1 MNGRCKRGTCA
12 SGAAAAPCRSVI
24 RWLATV
30 ATVLPFSV
38 SLVLPISGTA
48 LGQTADRVSLANG
61 QAVSGT
67 VTNVTPTTIDVE
79 DANGELQKI
88 PVEKV
93 REVQFAAE
101 PPSLRNARSMLLRGR
116 GVDARDEMGKVDKE
130 ELDGAEPL
138 VLAEADFVRTAAAG
152 RAVLE
157 AGGDLGAA
165 IKSATEYLAK
175 NGKSHHVF
183 QVQELLGDLQARGG
197 KSDDAIAA
205 YSQLSKGPP
214 TVKVRGATAKAALL
228 LSQGKVDPAM
238 AEYEAAVTLAGDE
251 KDSQPQRRIAELGKA
266 KCLSLKGK
274 HEPAV
279 AAVLQLVKD
288 SNPEDK
294 EFLAR
299 AYTVLG
305 GIYRAMGGKDQDAL
319 ISYLTVDLV
328 YNVLPE
334 SHAEAL
340 FNLGELWERG
350 SNPERSRDAR
360 QSLKTSYPASQ
371 WAAKL
376 GNAKS

>member
-1 MNGRCKRGTCA
+1 MSGRCMRARNGRRGYAPQPVAVLLRRA
-12 SGAAAAPCRSVI
+12 SLAILAA
-24 RWLATV
+24 LA
-30 ATVLPFSV
+30 LPAIGGV
-38 SLVLPISGTA
+38 A
-48 LGQTADRVSLANG
+48 LGQAADRVALANG
-61 QAVSGT
+61 QSVSGT
-67 VTNVTPTTIDVE
+67 VTAVSPSTIDVE
-79 DANGELQKI
+79 DSNGELQRV

-93 REVQFAAE
+93 REVQFGAE

-116 GVDARDEMGKVDKE
+116 GADAKDEMAKVDKE

-138 VLAEADFVRTAAAG
+138 VLAEADFVRAAGAG

-157 AGGDLGAA
+157 AGGDLNAA
-165 IKSATEYLAK
+165 IKSATEYVAK
-175 NGKSHHVF
+175 NGKSHHLF
-183 QVQELLGDLQARGG
+183 QMQELLGDLLARAG
-197 KSDDAIAA
+197 KPDEAIAA
-205 YSQLSKGPP
+205 YSQLAKGPSA
-214 TVKVRGATAKAALL
+214 VKVRGATSKAALL
-228 LSQGKVDPAM
+228 LSQGNVDQAM
-238 AEYEAAVTLAGDE
+238 AEYEAAVKLAGDE
-251 KDSQPQRRIAELGKA
+251 KDNQPQRRVAELGKA

-274 HEPAV
+274 HDPAV

-288 SNPEDK
+288 SSPEDK

-340 FNLGELWERG
+340 FNLVELWERG

-376 GNAKS
+376 GTAKS

>member
-1 MNGRCKRGTCA
+1 MSGRCMRARDGRRGCA
-12 SGAAAAPCRSVI
+12 PPRWMSLAVVASV
-24 RWLATV
+24 T
-30 ATVLPFSV
+30 
-38 SLVLPISGTA
+38 LVPAIGGIA
-48 LGQTADRVSLANG
+48 LGQAADRVTLANG
-61 QAVSGT
+61 QSVSGT
-67 VTNVTPTTIDVE
+67 VTAVSPSAVDVE
-79 DANGELQKI
+79 DSNGGLQSI
-88 PVEKV
+88 PIEKV
-93 REVQFAAE
+93 REVQFGAE

-116 GVDARDEMGKVDKE
+116 GADAKEEMAKVDKE

-138 VLAEADFVRTAAAG
+138 VLAEADFVRAAAAG

-157 AGGDLGAA
+157 AGGDLNAA
-165 IKSATEYLAK
+165 VKSATEYVAK
-175 NGKSHHVF
+175 NGKSHHLF
-183 QVQELLGDLQARGG
+183 QMQELLGDLLARAG
-197 KSDDAIAA
+197 KPNDAIAA
-205 YSQLSKGPP
+205 YSQLAKGPSG
-214 TVKVRGATAKAALL
+214 VKVRGAAAKAALL
-228 LSQGKVDPAM
+228 LAQGNVDQAM
-238 AEYEAAVTLAGDE
+238 AEYEAAAKLAGDE
-251 KDSQPQRRIAELGKA
+251 KDNQPQRRVAELGKA

-274 HEPAV
+274 HDPAV

-288 SNPEDK
+288 SSPEDK

-299 AYTVLG
+299 AYTTLG

>member
-1 MNGRCKRGTCA
+1 MSGRCMRARIGSRGCA
-12 SGAAAAPCRSVI
+12 LQRVAVRLRRAS
-24 RWLATV
+24 LAML
-30 ATVLPFSV
+30 ASLALLPAIGGV
-38 SLVLPISGTA
+38 T
-48 LGQTADRVSLANG
+48 LGQSADRVVLANG
-61 QAVSGT
+61 QPVSGT
-67 VTNVTPTTIDVE
+67 VTAVSPSTIDVE
-79 DANGELQKI
+79 DSNGELQRI

-93 REVQFAAE
+93 REVQFGAE

-116 GVDARDEMGKVDKE
+116 GADAKDEMAKVDKE

-138 VLAEADFVRTAAAG
+138 VLAEADFVRSAAAG

-157 AGGDLGAA
+157 AGGDLNAA
-165 IKSATEYLAK
+165 IKSATEYVAK
-175 NGKSHHVF
+175 NGKSHHLF
-183 QVQELLGDLQARGG
+183 QMQELLGDLLSRAG
-197 KSDDAIAA
+197 KPDEAIAA
-205 YSQLSKGPP
+205 YSQLAKGPSA
-214 TVKVRGATAKAALL
+214 VKVRGATSKAALL
-228 LSQGKVDPAM
+228 LSQGNVDQAM
-238 AEYEAAVTLAGDE
+238 AEYEAAVKLAGDE
-251 KDSQPQRRIAELGKA
+251 KDNQPQRRVAELGKA
-266 KCLSLKGK
+266 RCLSLKGK
-274 HEPAV
+274 HDPAV

-288 SNPEDK
+288 SSPEDK

-340 FNLGELWERG
+340 FNLVELWERG

>member
-1 MNGRCKRGTCA
+1 MSGRCMRARNGSRGYAFPRVAALLRRA
-12 SGAAAAPCRSVI
+12 SLAILAA
-24 RWLATV
+24 LALPAIGGV
-30 ATVLPFSV
+30 AR
-38 SLVLPISGTA
+38 
-48 LGQTADRVSLANG
+48 GQAADRGALANG
-61 QAVSGT
+61 QSVSGT
-67 VTNVTPTTIDVE
+67 VTAVSPSTIDVE
-79 DANGELQKI
+79 DSNGELQRV

-93 REVQFAAE
+93 REVQFGAE

-116 GVDARDEMGKVDKE
+116 GADAKDEMAKVDKE

-138 VLAEADFVRTAAAG
+138 VLAEADFVRAAAAG

-157 AGGDLGAA
+157 AGGDLNAA
-165 IKSATEYLAK
+165 IKSATEYVAK
-175 NGKSHHVF
+175 NGKSHHLF
-183 QVQELLGDLQARGG
+183 QMQELLGDLLARAG
-197 KSDDAIAA
+197 KPDEAIAA
-205 YSQLSKGPP
+205 YSQLAKGPSA
-214 TVKVRGATAKAALL
+214 VKVRGATSKAALL
-228 LSQGKVDPAM
+228 LSQGNVDQAM
-238 AEYEAAVTLAGDE
+238 AEYEAAVKLAGDE
-251 KDSQPQRRIAELGKA
+251 KDNQPQRRVAELGKA

-274 HEPAV
+274 HDPAV

-288 SNPEDK
+288 SSPEDK

-340 FNLGELWERG
+340 FNLVELWERG